1 MSVCLSWA
9 PNWSI
14 VMPWYSE
21 HRSMPDLAWRIF
33 TCAKESLSEEKYVEE
48 FSCDW
53 FKRDIIKRYN
63 PADFCIG
70 PEQNYGK
77 WFPVVGYSLVSR
89 DVTKKV

>member
-48 FSCDW
+48 ISCDR
-53 FKRDIIKRYN
+53 FKKDIINLIIQRIFALALNKITAN
-63 PADFCIG
+63 GF
-70 PEQNYGK
+70 
-77 WFPVVGYSLVSR
+77 LL
-89 DVTKKV
+89 